1 MGRKKKVDLSA
12 FDGVLSDLGYSNTM
26 SQPETTDVTNLLDND
41 DIEDLDKQDTT
52 SNVQVNAEDN
62 SAQGAHDDDSEIP
75 EDILNNNNT
84 SDPDD
89 ANVDDQNN
97 DPDVDD
103 NNGDEPNENETTQ
116 IGLFFDAFAEE
127 LGWDVSDDEKPKS
140 YGELVDYIG
149 EIIHQNSTPQYANE
163 QVAQLDA
170 YIKNGGK
177 FEDFYQRQ
185 QESISYENMD
195 LEDESNQKAA
205 VREYLRYQ
213 GYNDD
218 QISRKIERYEDG
230 DMLEEEAEDAL
241 ARLKDIRAQQLQEQ
255 EQMQAQARQAQE
267 EQARQFMESLTESV
281 NNLDNIRGIA
291 IPKQDRK
298 ELFDY
303 ITKVDADGL
312 TRYQK
317 DFNANMVNNLIES
330 AYFTMKGDALLGEAT
345 RSGRTSAANK
355 LRTMLR
361 HQSTN
366 HSRYNVQENQQRS
379 VVDLASQ
386 FYS

>member
-103 NNGDEPNENETTQ
+103 NNSDEPNENETTQ

-127 LGWDVSDDEKPKS
+127 LGWDVNDDEKPKS

-241 ARLKDIRAQQLQEQ
+241 ARLKDIRANELAQQ

>member
-62 SAQGAHDDDSEIP
+62 SAQGAHDDDSDIP

-97 DPDVDD
+97 NTDVDD
-103 NNGDEPNENETTQ
+103 NTGDEPNENETTQ

-127 LGWDVSDDEKPKS
+127 LGWDVNDDEKPKS

-241 ARLKDIRAQQLQEQ
+241 ARLKDIRANELAQQ

>member
-12 FDGVLSDLGYSNTM
+12 FDGVLNDLGYSNTM

-62 SAQGAHDDDSEIP
+62 SAQGAHDDDSDIP

-103 NNGDEPNENETTQ
+103 NNGEEPNENETTQ

-127 LGWDVSDDEKPKS
+127 LGWDVNDDEKPKS

-241 ARLKDIRAQQLQEQ
+241 ARLKDIRANELAQQ

-366 HSRYNVQENQQRS
+366 HSRYNVQDNQQRS

>member
-62 SAQGAHDDDSEIP
+62 SAQGAHDDDSDIP

-84 SDPDD
+84 SNPDD

-127 LGWDVSDDEKPKS
+127 LGWDVNDDEKPKS

-241 ARLKDIRAQQLQEQ
+241 ARLKDIRANELAQQ

>member
-62 SAQGAHDDDSEIP
+62 SAQGAHDDDSDIP

-97 DPDVDD
+97 ESGADD
-103 NNGDEPNENETTQ
+103 NDDEPNENETAQ

-127 LGWDVSDDEKPKS
+127 LGWDVNDDEKPKS

-241 ARLKDIRAQQLQEQ
+241 ARLKDIRANELAQQ

-379 VVDLASQ
+379 VIDLASQ

>member
-12 FDGVLSDLGYSNTM
+12 FDGVLNDLGYSNTM

-62 SAQGAHDDDSEIP
+62 SAQGAHDDDSDIP

-97 DPDVDD
+97 NTDVDD

-127 LGWDVSDDEKPKS
+127 LGWDVNDDEKPKS

-241 ARLKDIRAQQLQEQ
+241 ARLKDIRANELAQQ

>member
-62 SAQGAHDDDSEIP
+62 SAQGAHDDDSDIP

-127 LGWDVSDDEKPKS
+127 LGWDVNDDEKPKS

-241 ARLKDIRAQQLQEQ
+241 ARLKDIRANELAQQ

-366 HSRYNVQENQQRS
+366 HSRYNVQDNQQRS

>member
-62 SAQGAHDDDSEIP
+62 SAQGAHDDDSDIP

-103 NNGDEPNENETTQ
+103 NNGDEPNENETAQ

-127 LGWDVSDDEKPKS
+127 LGWDVNDDEKPKS

-241 ARLKDIRAQQLQEQ
+241 ARLKDIRANELAQQ

-366 HSRYNVQENQQRS
+366 HSRYNVQDNQQRS